1 MWSRAGNVL
10 QSVPVATVF
19 VKKWVCYYK
28 VRHYIDQRVAQ
39 KKAIALIFLLEAS
52 TDGITC
58 LQIGIL
64 SMRAELCN
72 ILKWTS
78 DGTDLFSKITT
89 FIKAYTICDVFV
101 IYMARTP

>member
-1 MWSRAGNVL
+1 MGLLL
-10 QSVPVATVF
+10 QSKALYRPKSCS
-19 VKKWVCYYK
+19 KKT
-28 VRHYIDQRVAQ
+28 
-39 KKAIALIFLLEAS
+39 IALIFLLEAS

-72 ILKWTS
+72 MLKWTS